1 MEPSTVKYDYV
12 EEVERLD
19 FYVPGGYHPTAIG
32 DEFCNGR
39 YSIAHKLGFGRS
51 STVWLAEDRAQ
62 SSRLVALK
70 ISTAESA
77 QQTHELHILSQL
89 AKADPSLPGKSIA
102 QDIFDC
108 FTFSGPNGMH
118 RCLVT
123 DFVRISI
130 SEAKIAAEHRLLPL
144 PAARAIAAQLILGVR
159 FIHSQGIVHG
169 DLHLGN
175 VLLSLP
181 PDMQNMTRKELYAK
195 VGQPT
200 IQPVRRQDKAP
211 LENGVP
217 SNVVVPAWLGGASD
231 ELTLADSLIQIAD
244 FGEAFSPQRENHYVC
259 HTPSISAPPEAFFMQ
274 PGISEPLSFPGDIW
288 TLGCIIWELFGSTPP
303 FQSLFG
309 TMDQVLK
316 EHVEMIGKLPDPW
329 WSQWEAR
336 SDLFD
341 DDGTKNVKEHLQ
353 QYYINSSWGWDQRLE
368 MQNNFRVREGFATLL
383 PEEDQAFNKM
393 LRLML
398 VFEPQKRATI
408 EEVEQSEWMQ
418 KWGLP
423 EMQKMKDAIEAKM
436 QRI

>member
-123 DFVRISI
+123 DFASDLSIPKELFMVIFI
-130 SEAKIAAEHRLLPL
+130 SEM
-144 PAARAIAAQLILGVR
+144 
-159 FIHSQGIVHG
+159 F
-169 DLHLGN
+169 
-175 VLLSLP
+175 SLP

-217 SNVVVPAWLGGASD
+217 SNVVVSAWLGGASD

-341 DDGTKNVKEHLQ
+341 DDGTKN
-353 QYYINSSWGWDQRLE
+353 RLE

-423 EMQKMKDAIEAKM
+423 EMQKMKDAIEAKNAENLKAAPSHEKE
-436 QRI
+436 INIIA

>member
-32 DEFCNGR
+32 DEFCN
-39 YSIAHKLGFGRS
+39 
-51 STVWLAEDRAQ
+51 
-62 SSRLVALK
+62 
-70 ISTAESA
+70 AESA

-130 SEAKIAAEHRLLPL
+130 SEAKIAAEHRILPL

-244 FGEAFSPQRENHYVC
+244 FGEAFSPQRENHY
-259 HTPSISAPPEAFFMQ
+259 

-309 TMDQVLK
+309 TMAQVLK

-423 EMQKMKDAIEAKM
+423 EMQKMKDAIEAKNAENLKAAPSHEKE
-436 QRI
+436 INIIA